1 LNQIACRLRFCPKPI
16 SIAEYF
22 NLTKKKGGT
31 EMADYNEKNQ
41 EQQQAGDR
49 GQKDQQQEASG
60 RNPDGGKSTG
70 QQGGEKQGGYSSG
83 EKGDKEETRR

>member
-1 LNQIACRLRFCPKPI
+1 
-16 SIAEYF
+16 
-22 NLTKKKGGT
+22 
-31 EMADYNEKNQ
+31 MADYNEKNLGQ
-41 EQQQAGDR
+41 QQQAGDR

-70 QQGGEKQGGYSSG
+70 QQDGEKQGGQDRQGQGGYSSG